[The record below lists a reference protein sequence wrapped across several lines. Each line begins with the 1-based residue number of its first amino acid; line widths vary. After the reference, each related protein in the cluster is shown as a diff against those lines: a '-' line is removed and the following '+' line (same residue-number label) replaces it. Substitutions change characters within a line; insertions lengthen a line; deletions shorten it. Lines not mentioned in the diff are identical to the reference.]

1 MYGKTVSDK
10 ALQAGDHAISYSEIE
25 NWKKYS
31 PNFSH
36 RKINF

>member
-1 MYGKTVSDK
+1 MDDKTVSDP

-25 NWKKYS
+25 KNNIS

-36 RKINF
+36 SKINF